1 MRKYIITILLIL
13 ATATAEQIGYKQ
25 IAKEA
30 AIETNEKFKGT
41 ENDPQRIIDDSKQMV
56 EEQIK
61 ILNGEDKLMVKVT
74 NEDVNQAM
82 KKYSKDVKEGTF
94 KPLGM
99 KLTNIKNVIQEDIE
113 EETENEFFEVMLTG
127 TNMMIR
133 YRNKEKSIDKITTMS
148 TIVEE

>member
-1 MRKYIITILLIL
+1 MIITILLIL

-30 AIETNEKFKGT
+30 AIKTNEKFKGT

-82 KKYSKDVKEGTF
+82 KKYSKDVKGGTF

-99 KLTNIKNVIQEDIE
+99 KLTGIKNVIQEDIQ
-113 EETENEFFEVMLTG
+113 EETEDEFFEVILTG

>member
-30 AIETNEKFKGT
+30 TTKTNEKFKGT

-61 ILNGEDKLMVKVT
+61 MLNGEDKLMVKVT
-74 NEDVNQAM
+74 NEDVNKAM

-99 KLTNIKNVIQEDIE
+99 KLTDVKNVIQEDIE
-113 EETENEFFEVMLTG
+113 EETENEFFEVILTG

-148 TIVEE
+148 TIVEK

>member
-30 AIETNEKFKGT
+30 AMKTNEKFKGT

-94 KPLGM
+94 KTLGM
-99 KLTNIKNVIQEDIE
+99 KLTDIKSVIQEDIQ
-113 EETENEFFEVMLTG
+113 EETEDEFFEVILTG

-133 YRNKEKSIDKITTMS
+133 YRNKEKNC
-148 TIVEE
+148 

>member
-30 AIETNEKFKGT
+30 EIKTNEKFKGT

-61 ILNGEDKLMVKVT
+61 ILNGE
-74 NEDVNQAM
+74 A
-82 KKYSKDVKEGTF
+82 
-94 KPLGM
+94 
-99 KLTNIKNVIQEDIE
+99 
-113 EETENEFFEVMLTG
+113 
-127 TNMMIR
+127 
-133 YRNKEKSIDKITTMS
+133 
-148 TIVEE
+148 

>member
-30 AIETNEKFKGT
+30 AIKTNEKFKGT

-99 KLTNIKNVIQEDIE
+99 KLTDIKNVIKEDIE
-113 EETENEFFEVMLTG
+113 EETENEFFEVILTG

-148 TIVEE
+148 TIVEK